1 LKDIEKEHITEILNK
16 NNWNISK
23 SAKIL
28 EIDRSTLYSKLK
40 LYKIEKTV

>member
-1 LKDIEKEHITEILNK
+1 LKDIEKEHIKDILQK
-16 NNWNISK
+16 TNWNISK

-28 EIDRSTLYSKLK
+28 EIDRSTLYNKLK